1 MDNNIE
7 KIIDL
12 VIAAEGG
19 DKETNDPTDKGGR
32 TKYGIAE
39 KANPEA
45 WADGKVTL
53 DEARDIYFHK
63 YVVQPG
69 FDKIE
74 DPKLQHQ
81 LVDFGV
87 NSGPFIAVQKLQTVL
102 GVGVDGKMGPK
113 TLAAANSTD
122 PRELSNK
129 LAVARAK
136 LLCQICVKNPSQLR
150 FLNGW
155 INRALEFIA

>member
-1 MDNNIE
+1 MNKETSDIID
-7 KIIDL
+7 KII
-12 VIAAEGG
+12 VAEGG
-19 DKETNDPTDKGGR
+19 DRETNDPSDRGGR

-45 WADGKVTL
+45 WADGQVTL
-53 DEARDIYFHK
+53 DEARDIYYKK

-74 DPKLQHQ
+74 DPSLQHQ

-87 NSGPFIAVQKLQTVL
+87 NSGPFIAVQKLQGVL
-102 GVGVDGKMGPK
+102 GVSVDGKMGPK
-113 TLAAANSTD
+113 TLAAANAAD
-122 PRELSNK
+122 AKALGNK

-136 LLCQICVKNPSQLR
+136 LLCQICVKNPSQLK

-155 INRALEFIA
+155 INRSLEFIV